1 MKLIQAE
8 HVHRS
13 TEHPHC
19 NSFSTVNGM
28 QPVAQGDRACPEPFE
43 LSSWTAFGTNSAA
56 KSPTIGSRWPSR
68 RRARTRKHG
77 RGKFFC
83 FSQRGPVAHFS
94 LWSTVLSGVF
104 CRCKFSHS
112 EPELIAS
119 VSFNSLQWANSLH
132 IIPPTAAP
140 APQARTCPGLPHGPL
155 QLSSGSAAIM
165 RPSPQ

>member
-28 QPVAQGDRACPEPFE
+28 QPIAQGDRARPESFG
-43 LSSWTAFGTNSAA
+43 LSYWTAFGTNSAA

-83 FSQRGPVAHFS
+83 FSQRA
-94 LWSTVLSGVF
+94 
-104 CRCKFSHS
+104 RCD
-112 EPELIAS
+112 
-119 VSFNSLQWANSLH
+119 
-132 IIPPTAAP
+132 
-140 APQARTCPGLPHGPL
+140 
-155 QLSSGSAAIM
+155 AIM
-165 RPSPQ
+165 DAIDVRPGTGRRGTQAGRPQLAKQLNNSGRIKSFSRAMKISFGRVCMQFLI